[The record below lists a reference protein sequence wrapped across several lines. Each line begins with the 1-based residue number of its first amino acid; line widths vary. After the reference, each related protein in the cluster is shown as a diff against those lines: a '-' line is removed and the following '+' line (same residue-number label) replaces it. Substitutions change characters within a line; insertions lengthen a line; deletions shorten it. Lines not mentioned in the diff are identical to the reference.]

1 MISGEL
7 GKTSRILQFAW
18 PFKSLDG
25 FHYQQIHRYR
35 LILPSDRESRTGSR
49 SVVSARVGGGT
60 DNSNCMGGFPHEQAA
75 KQRHLTPTW
84 FLLLDTLVVRPTFQ
98 IFVFRD
104 ETTDY
109 RNYSTKKCPPPSL
122 DPTTKPL

>member
-49 SVVSARVGGGT
+49 STVLNQIYLAKFRSLGEGG
-60 DNSNCMGGFPHEQAA
+60 
-75 KQRHLTPTW
+75 R
-84 FLLLDTLVVRPTFQ
+84 R
-98 IFVFRD
+98 
-104 ETTDY
+104 Y
-109 RNYSTKKCPPPSL
+109 R
-122 DPTTKPL
+122 